1 MSMQQEGPPLQ
12 SLIRRIAETPA
23 EFLASVRV
31 GESGDVHVPAVVN
44 DLFRMRGVEVPVQAL
59 APFAGRN
66 AKTDRNPLSI
76 TLLMCWL
83 LADDSLRA
91 LKLDTDA
98 LLALLRD
105 AAKELAV
112 YGSAAKFVQDADRR
126 EELARLSLSRLGMR
140 PAGETV
146 AQAEDRLISLSSA
159 EHARVLR
166 ASRDAEKRAQEIRAA
181 LARKAAE
188 ESADK
193 YTRE

>member
-1 MSMQQEGPPLQ
+1 
-12 SLIRRIAETPA
+12 
-23 EFLASVRV
+23 
-31 GESGDVHVPAVVN
+31 
-44 DLFRMRGVEVPVQAL
+44 
-59 APFAGRN
+59 
-66 AKTDRNPLSI
+66 
-76 TLLMCWL
+76 
-83 LADDSLRA
+83 
-91 LKLDTDA
+91 
-98 LLALLRD
+98 
-105 AAKELAV
+105 
-112 YGSAAKFVQDADRR
+112 
-126 EELARLSLSRLGMR
+126 MR

>member
-1 MSMQQEGPPLQ
+1 MKVNREGPPLQ
-12 SLIRRIAETPA
+12 TLIRRVAETPP
-23 EFLASVRV
+23 EFLASVRIGNS
-31 GESGDVHVPAVVN
+31 GEVHVPAVVN
-44 DLFRMRGVEVPVQAL
+44 DLFRMRGVEIPVQSL
-59 APFAGRN
+59 AAFAGRD
-66 AKTDRNPLSI
+66 AKADRNPLSI

-83 LADDSLRA
+83 LADESLRS
-91 LKLDTDA
+91 LHIDTDA

-105 AAKELAV
+105 AARELAA
-112 YGSAAKFVQDADRR
+112 YGTATKFVQDADRR

-146 AQAEDRLISLSSA
+146 AQAEDRLMSLSSA